1 MSTFF
6 LKCLIFLAPLASA
19 AARAPAPTNFAKALL
34 PNETSYINEFSIS
47 SYGSILQGNKRKLN
61 EAFVKCRTTPP
72 HRALFVAMAMVETNT
87 MSITE
92 RDASKDGRK
101 DGAAN
106 VSIFNLSEDLVVRI
120 GYAKPPRTL
129 NDPKTLPE
137 AVCLLQDGIKKFGLV
152 PLLNFVR
159 GGYTGWVT
167 GTAYGTGDYRRT
179 VASILKVIDAQ
190 PKLLTD
196 DRRVEIYL
204 KHV

>member
-34 PNETSYINEFSIS
+34 PNETSYINEFSIT
-47 SYGSILQGNKRKLN
+47 SYGSVLQANKKKLN
-61 EAFVKCRTTPP
+61 EAFVKCRTTPS

-92 RDASKDGRK
+92 RDGSKDGRK

-167 GTAYGTGDYRRT
+167 GTAYGASDYRRT
-179 VASILKVIDAQ
+179 IASIIHVIDAQ